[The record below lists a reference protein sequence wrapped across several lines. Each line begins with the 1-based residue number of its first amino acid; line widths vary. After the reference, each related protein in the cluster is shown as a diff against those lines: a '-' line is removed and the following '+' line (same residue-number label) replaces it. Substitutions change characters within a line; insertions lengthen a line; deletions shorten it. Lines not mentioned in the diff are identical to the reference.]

1 MIYRVPDAN
10 PLLVLVP
17 MVGFWSSM
25 MELRVAH
32 RQRHVGCRGRR
43 GTDIGFCLGGGVGE
57 LTNHHHQHR

>member
-32 RQRHVGCRGRR
+32 RQRHVGCRGRQ
-43 GTDIGFCLGGGVGE
+43 GTDIPVS
-57 LTNHHHQHR
+57 